1 MDLIQNDDMTA
12 DITVENFNE
21 KTDYELERNK
31 PMPSWNHSEIEFALT
46 AALMPYRKEFSI
58 KPELSL
64 ELTTGKATPDVCLYP
79 KRKANAAK
87 DVIRMTE
94 TPLLT
99 IEILSPKQA
108 YDDIWEK
115 IRDIYFPA
123 GVLSCWLLIP
133 TSRLLQIFTPD
144 GKILT
149 STTGTVKDP
158 ALGIEVNIEDLFQ
171 DFI

>member
-1 MDLIQNDDMTA
+1 MTNIA
-12 DITVENFNE
+12 EITTEMTDENVHE

-31 PMPSWNHSEIEFALT
+31 PTPSWNHSEIDFALT
-46 AALMPYRKEFSI
+46 AALLPYRKEYSI

-64 ELTTGKATPDVCLYP
+64 ELTTGKATPDLCLYS
-79 KRKANAAK
+79 KRQANAAK
-87 DVIRMTE
+87 DIIRMTE
-94 TPLLT
+94 APLLT
-99 IEILSPKQA
+99 VEILSPKQA

-149 STTGTVKDP
+149 VTSGNVRDP
-158 ALGIEVNIEDLFQ
+158 ALGIEINLEELFA

>member
-1 MDLIQNDDMTA
+1 MELMNTAEMTA
-12 DITVENFNE
+12 EIAVENFNN
-21 KTDYELERNK
+21 KTDYEYERDK
-31 PMPSWNHSEIEFALT
+31 PMLSWNHSET
-46 AALMPYRKEFSI
+46 AFSLNAVLMPYRKEYSI

-64 ELTTGKATPDVCLYP
+64 ELTTGKATPDLCLYQ
-79 KRKANAAK
+79 KRKSNSAK
-87 DVIRMTE
+87 DIIRMTE
-94 TPLLT
+94 PPLLT
-99 IEILSPKQA
+99 VEILSPKQA

-149 STTGTVKDP
+149 ITSGLVKDP
-158 ALGIEVNIEDLFQ
+158 ALGIEISLEELFE